1 MSVLIGG
8 QVKKMLLVTETIS
21 LKTNV
26 FDNNYVFNT
35 VGPCRTHDDCSYNSY
50 CDKWGVDSNFT
61 QCWHCRDC
69 ERRLKEGPHFPI
81 DGQCPVRCPL
91 SSETLGDRAG
101 SAEQAHISGLV
112 SYAVLTVLMARLL
125 LWDLWALQRVQQ
137 RHLRQGTSTMFD
149 SIIYVMSQ
157 SAIMLILRMYNK
169 LYNVYHTWC

>member
-1 MSVLIGG
+1 
-8 QVKKMLLVTETIS
+8 MLKVALVSCFALSICQLACCSDLHRGRHRTPPRAVDGLSAYGPGNDTS
-21 LKTNV
+21 
-26 FDNNYVFNT
+26 NYA
-35 VGPCRTHDDCSYNSY
+35 GPCRTHDDCSYNSY

-125 LWDLWALQRVQQ
+125 L
-137 RHLRQGTSTMFD
+137 
-149 SIIYVMSQ
+149 
-157 SAIMLILRMYNK
+157 
-169 LYNVYHTWC
+169 